1 MNILF
6 EILNEQH
13 YMMKDTISF
22 EFSRDSKSVNYEVTP
37 FISLDY
43 PMQAVLVVCVNNSEL
58 SNVSNN
64 EFLKK
69 LAVAFRKQN
78 FHQSDMDKNTTLII
92 KSLRDDQESVNLS
105 AKVQIEDNPYYFKK
119 YVFSYSKVEEKHA
132 IDFVIEKKKSDN
144 GSELVS
150 NIIQKYLFSTD
161 MFTKYKNNADD
172 AATYKYFSELS
183 IKIPFLPLEVTT
195 SSEILTVDQILC
207 KNKKY
212 DEAKIKKINAF
223 LDLNFDFKED
233 DVESIIFAWENN

>member
-13 YMMKDTISF
+13 YMTEDIFSF

-43 PMQAVLVVCVNNSEL
+43 PMQAVLVVCVDNSEL

-69 LAVAFRKQN
+69 LAVAFRKQD

-92 KSLRDDQESVNLS
+92 KSLRDDKEIVNLS

-132 IDFVIEKKKSDN
+132 IDFVIEKKKSDSE
-144 GSELVS
+144 SELVS
-150 NIIQKYLFSTD
+150 SIIQKYLFSTD
-161 MFTKYKNNADD
+161 MFTKYKNNTDD

-183 IKIPFLPLEVTT
+183 IKIPFLPLEVTS
-195 SSEILTVDQILC
+195 SSEMLTVDQILL
-207 KNKKY
+207 KSKKY
-212 DEAKIKKINAF
+212 DEAKVEKINAF

-233 DVESIIFAWENN
+233 DVEAIISAWENN

>member
-13 YMMKDTISF
+13 YMTENTFSF

-43 PMQAVLVVCVNNSEL
+43 PMQAVLVVCIDNSDL
-58 SNVSNN
+58 SKASNN

-69 LAVAFRKQN
+69 LAVVFRKQD
-78 FHQSDMDKNTTLII
+78 FHQPDMDKNTTLII
-92 KSLRDDQESVNLS
+92 KSLRDDNESVNLS

-132 IDFVIEKKKSDN
+132 IDFVIEKKKSD
-144 GSELVS
+144 SESEPVS
-150 NIIQKYLFSTD
+150 SIIQKYLFSTD
-161 MFTKYKNNADD
+161 MFTKYKSNTDD
-172 AATYKYFSELS
+172 AATYKYFSELC
-183 IKIPFLPLEVTT
+183 IKIPFLPLEVTS
-195 SSEILTVDQILC
+195 SSEMITVDQILS
-207 KNKKY
+207 KNRKY
-212 DEAKIKKINAF
+212 DEVKVNKINAF

-233 DVESIIFAWENN
+233 DVEKIISAWENN